1 MGCVSGDEYVN
12 VIPGNLNSP
21 GTLEWCRN
29 SGAIEGLCAVL
40 IRLPQ
45 PNCAPAVELVTGRH
59 QYGQLSVTMP
69 PYIRQHGQLQNDQCP
84 QHALLHTAQVPVT
97 ICNLQLSQFKDTGE
111 HSVSAQESN
120 PLMYLLWPLKTHLY
134 FLVGEGWAK
143 NRTFKF
149 PVINTS
155 CILNRE

>member
-21 GTLEWCRN
+21 GTLEWCRK

-69 PYIRQHGQLQNDQCP
+69 PYIRQRGQLQNDQCP
-84 QHALLHTAQVPVT
+84 QHAHLPYCTGASNNLQFTAVT
-97 ICNLQLSQFKDTGE
+97 I
-111 HSVSAQESN
+111 
-120 PLMYLLWPLKTHLY
+120 
-134 FLVGEGWAK
+134 
-143 NRTFKF
+143 
-149 PVINTS
+149 
-155 CILNRE
+155 